1 MSTIYLQ
8 VIVEKNWGNQDF
20 DFLSFWGALTH
31 TEVFQFSNFLLQ
43 LKIQRPGSKS
53 GCGFSIILIL
63 EGIMAFRYSQRDHT
77 FCRTKT
83 NFNKNETKSKME
95 NPPYTFRKT
104 NLVLQLM

>member
-43 LKIQRPGSKS
+43 LKIQRPASKS
-53 GCGFSIILIL
+53 ECGFSIILIL
-63 EGIMAFRYSQRDHT
+63 EGIMAFR
-77 FCRTKT
+77 
-83 NFNKNETKSKME
+83 
-95 NPPYTFRKT
+95 
-104 NLVLQLM
+104 